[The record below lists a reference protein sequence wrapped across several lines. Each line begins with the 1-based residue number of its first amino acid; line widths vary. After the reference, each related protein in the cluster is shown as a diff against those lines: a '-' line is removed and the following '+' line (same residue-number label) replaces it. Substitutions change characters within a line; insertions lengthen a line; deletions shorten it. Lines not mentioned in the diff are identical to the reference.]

1 MHNDAPAPTMSSAGT
16 EELAAALYEPLR
28 SIAHKLLARE
38 DVGHTLSTTALVHE
52 AFLKLAHQRDVEWHG
67 RGHFL
72 SIGARV
78 MRRVLVD
85 HARARL
91 SERRELHRV
100 YDTIPPVLAVDTN
113 VTAVDFIALDDAL
126 TRFSAEYPRQGRV
139 VELRFFGGLDTDR
152 IAEVMETS
160 PRTVKRDWQFAR
172 AWLGRDLET
181 FDEN

>member
-1 MHNDAPAPTMSSAGT
+1 MSTDGATSATPPSGT

-28 SIAHKLLARE
+28 SIAHRLLARE
-38 DVGHTLSTTALVHE
+38 DEGHTLSTTALVHE
-52 AFLKLAHQRDVEWHG
+52 AFLKLSHQRDVEWQG

-91 SERRELHRV
+91 SEKRELNRV
-100 YDTIPPVLAVDTN
+100 YDTLPPELALDDNPGAVDY
-113 VTAVDFIALDDAL
+113 IALDDAL
-126 TRFSAEYPRQGRV
+126 TRFADHYPRQARV
-139 VELRFFGGLDTDR
+139 VELRFFGGLDTEQ

-160 PRTVKRDWQFAR
+160 PRTVKRDWRFAK
-172 AWLGRDLET
+172 AWLVRDLET
-181 FDEN
+181 RGEL